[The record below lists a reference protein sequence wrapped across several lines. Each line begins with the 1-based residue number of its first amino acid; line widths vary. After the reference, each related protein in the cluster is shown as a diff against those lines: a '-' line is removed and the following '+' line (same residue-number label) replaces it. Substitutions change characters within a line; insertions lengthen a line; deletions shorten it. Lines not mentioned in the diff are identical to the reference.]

1 MPIWARVDDCLTTT
15 AAILPLWGCVWSG
28 GVLLYLAA
36 TFVPWMLGFNFDPS
50 ECIPQV
56 LSFADVS
63 QFTHDP
69 SEVIPPDLLVGEAI
83 LIAIR
88 PRLFRLNGGGR
99 KSINPVSA

>member
-15 AAILPLWGCVWSG
+15 AAILPLSGCVWS

-36 TFVPWMLGFNFDPS
+36 TFVPWKAGFNFDPS

-56 LSFADVS
+56 LSFVDVS
-63 QFTHDP
+63 QFNHDP
-69 SEVIPPDLLVGEAI
+69 SEVIPPDLLMGEAI

-88 PRLFRLNGGGR
+88 PRLFRLNGGAE
-99 KSINPVSA
+99 VD

>member
-1 MPIWARVDDCLTTT
+1 M
-15 AAILPLWGCVWSG
+15 
-28 GVLLYLAA
+28 LYLAA
-36 TFVPWMLGFNFDPS
+36 TFVPWMAGFNFDPS

-63 QFTHDP
+63 QFNHDP

-88 PRLFRLNGGGR
+88 PRLFRLNGGGGSR
-99 KSINPVSA
+99 LTLCRLSVFLLFVADVRME

>member
-1 MPIWARVDDCLTTT
+1 MPIWARVDDCLTMT
-15 AAILPLWGCVWSG
+15 AAILPLSGCVWSG
-28 GVLLYLAA
+28 VLLYLGTA
-36 TFVPWMLGFNFDPS
+36 FVPWVSGFNFDPS

-63 QFTHDP
+63 QFNHDP

-88 PRLFRLNGGGR
+88 PRLFRLSG
-99 KSINPVSA
+99 